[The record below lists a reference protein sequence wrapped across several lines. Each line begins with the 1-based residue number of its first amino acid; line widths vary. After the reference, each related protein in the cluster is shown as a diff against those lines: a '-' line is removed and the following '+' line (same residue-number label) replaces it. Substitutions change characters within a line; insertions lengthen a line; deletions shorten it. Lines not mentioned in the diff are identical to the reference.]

1 MTLVINYIEI
11 ENFKSYYGKN
21 ILGPFHQ
28 SFNAVI
34 GPNGS
39 GKSNVI
45 DSLLFVFGFRAQK
58 IRTKKISVLIHNSDQ
73 HQNVNSCSVTIF
85 FRKIREIGPNKFEV
99 ITNSDFTIKRT
110 AYKDNSS
117 EYHIND
123 QKVQYK
129 EVASLLR
136 ENNVDLDHNRFL
148 ILQGEVEQISL
159 LKPKAANENEEGL
172 LEYLEDIIGTIKY
185 KPMLEEV
192 AQEIEKIN
200 EIRTEK
206 SNRVQNLQK
215 DKNNLEGPK
224 NEAVNYLKLE
234 NELIEAKNKYYQA
247 NIFEKQKEIDEKKE
261 SCEEMKNTMDEID
274 QKLKTMN
281 QENET
286 NVSECTIK
294 KKDFEKKSRLKEK
307 LKKNFEDMEKED
319 VEIREGMKHAKENV
333 KKTEKKI
340 STEEENIRKYTELPE
355 KNEQRIKE
363 LEEEKS
369 ELDEQLEPAN
379 KLLQSKMDQVNKETV
394 KYQEKKNSLQDKLT
408 ELQTSANEAKSKMD
422 IAQSELDVYLNN
434 QNYEKNK
441 LEDTRK
447 KLEDFNNQLTEKEKL
462 ISELENETVPGYERD
477 LKQANDEL
485 NQISLKEK
493 QLAETVNRN
502 RLKFSEAQSS
512 FSSNRNQNRVL
523 SFLMKLK
530 SEGKVPGIFGRLGD
544 LGAIDAKYD
553 IAISTACGALDC
565 VVVDSIDT
573 AQKCVEYLKTNSVGS
588 ATFIALDKQ
597 EKWREHVNKKGQTPE
612 NVSRLV
618 DLIKVNDPKYLT
630 AFYYSLRN
638 TLVSNDLD
646 QATRIAYGQTR
657 NRVVT
662 LKGEIIEVT
671 GTMSGGGQ
679 PLKGRMGSKLTE
691 EYTAEQLK
699 KMEETLQ
706 IDQEA
711 LKQMITRKQELE
723 PLVHELRHKID
734 KARNELTKLKNEV
747 NSLKDQIKE
756 YKKFEANCLKKIKE
770 ITPDEAKQKT
780 LEENLEKFKK
790 EFEKADKLAAKL
802 RDENEELHKT
812 IVEISKK
819 ILDGPKEKLKNLETR
834 ISEINTEISN
844 LDVESKSS
852 ARQLT
857 NSQKKLKNFIE
868 DLETYENDYE
878 KFKQRLE
885 NMDENGKELVEQR
898 EVVNKEVEDIEIEIK
913 ELTKVIK
920 QNESKI
926 QKMEADRI
934 DLKHKME
941 KSNEDLKQQER
952 ECKHYENSLSSLKLH
967 NIKDLEK
974 NVFNDNESTLN
985 EGPELEKFNE
995 DYFTGIDIDGL
1006 VRTIKKIED
1015 NLKAQAP
1022 NLAVIQNYK
1031 ELMKKFME
1039 RVNEL
1044 DELNMQRDKLCND
1057 FEELRKK
1064 RLDEFMNGFTQIR
1077 LKLKE
1082 IYRTV
1087 TLEGDAELELVD
1099 TLDPFTEGIVLSVR
1113 PPKKSWKNVSNL
1125 SGGEKTLS
1133 SLSLVFA
1140 LHEFRATPIYVMDE
1154 IDAALDFKNVSIIAH
1169 YIKERTKNAQFIIIS
1184 LRNNMFELCDRLF
1197 GIYKVMNCTS
1207 ATFIAPEF
1215 LELEEKKRPNKVLVQ
1230 QQIDT
1235 KENHIQINNEEKI
1248 EDKNDNTLVENT
1260 NNSMAVN

>member
-1 MTLVINYIEI
+1 LVINYIEI

-247 NIFEKQKEIDEKKE
+247 SMYVFALPN
-261 SCEEMKNTMDEID
+261 
-274 QKLKTMN
+274 LK
-281 QENET
+281 
-286 NVSECTIK
+286 
-294 KKDFEKKSRLKEK
+294 K

-462 ISELENETVPGYERD
+462 ISELENGTVLGYERE

-597 EKWREHVNKKGQTPE
+597 EKWREHVNKKGQTLKFILRPE

-638 TLVSNDLD
+638 TLVANDLD

-691 EYTAEQLK
+691 EFTTEQLK

-723 PLVHELRHKID
+723 PLVHELRQKID
-734 KARNELTKLKNEV
+734 KAKNELTKLKNEV

-780 LEENLEKFKK
+780 LEDNLEKFKK

-857 NSQKKLKNFIE
+857 NSQKKLKNFKE

-920 QNESKI
+920 QNETKI

-941 KSNEDLKQQER
+941 KSNEDLKTTR
-952 ECKHYENSLSSLKLH
+952 
-967 NIKDLEK
+967 
-974 NVFNDNESTLN
+974 
-985 EGPELEKFNE
+985 
-995 DYFTGIDIDGL
+995 
-1006 VRTIKKIED
+1006 
-1015 NLKAQAP
+1015 A
-1022 NLAVIQNYK
+1022 
-1031 ELMKKFME
+1031 
-1039 RVNEL
+1039 VNEL

-1215 LELEEKKRPNKVLVQ
+1215 LELEE
-1230 QQIDT
+1230 
-1235 KENHIQINNEEKI
+1235 
-1248 EDKNDNTLVENT
+1248 
-1260 NNSMAVN
+1260 